1 MIKVSA
7 GLSRKIGGANYLSKS
22 GLVHPIGRIARTGK
36 I

>member
-7 GLSRKIGGANYLSKS
+7 GLCRKIGGANYSSKGGS
-22 GLVHPIGRIARTGK
+22 VHLIGRIAGTGK